1 MVAERWRL
9 DGPEGVMANMKRD
22 ETTLSGARCA
32 LLTWRAQAGLSV
44 PEEALNVLLLHVV
57 ALDGPLAGP
66 EDGLRR
72 ALEVLARDE
81 APLICLEGTPGK
93 LDEFSSGAGYI
104 AARTDAATNLLARVS
119 AAQWAEVRAA
129 AREALEQGA
138 VTDPGARAT

>member
-1 MVAERWRL
+1 
-9 DGPEGVMANMKRD
+9 MANMQRD
-22 ETTLSGARCA
+22 ETTLSGARDA
-32 LLTWRAQAGLSV
+32 LLTWMAQAGLSV

-119 AAQWAEVRAA
+119 AAEWARVREA
-129 AREALEQGA
+129 AREALEQVP

>member
-1 MVAERWRL
+1 
-9 DGPEGVMANMKRD
+9 MANMLRD
-22 ETTLSGARCA
+22 EATLSGARDA
-32 LLTWRAQAGLSV
+32 LLIWMAQAGLSV

-93 LDEFSSGAGYI
+93 LDDFSSGAGYI
-104 AARTDAATNLLARVS
+104 AARTDAAKNLLARVS
-119 AAQWAEVRAA
+119 AAEWAGVREA
-129 AREALEQGA
+129 AREALEQVP